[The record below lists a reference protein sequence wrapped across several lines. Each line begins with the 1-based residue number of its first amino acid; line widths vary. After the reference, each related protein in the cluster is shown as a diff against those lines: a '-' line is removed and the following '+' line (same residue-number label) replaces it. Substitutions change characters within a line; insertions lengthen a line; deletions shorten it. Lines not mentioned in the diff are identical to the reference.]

1 MAILDSGKTLMAT
14 AKTNAVGAVVGA
26 VGTYFAIKKFR
37 PISNRYLMIGV
48 VVAGAFAGA
57 YAQKM
62 IKAKKGLNKSSTAA
76 KTK

>member
-1 MAILDSGKTLMAT
+1 MALKDTVKTTTGTLT
-14 AKTNAVGAVVGA
+14 TNPIGAIVGAI
-26 VGTYFAIKKFR
+26 GTYFAIKKFS

-62 IKAKKGLNKSSTAA
+62 MIAKKGAVKSGLAA